1 MVTYM
6 NDVFSRP
13 PLREPTFFILLSLS
27 PSPKHGYAILKEVEA
42 LSEARVR
49 LSTGTLYG
57 AIKRLLDDGWIR
69 RVDDPLPNSTRRERK
84 VYALTEQGRRVLN
97 AEIERLRM
105 LVKVAQIQ
113 TAEETS

>member
-6 NDVFSRP
+6 NDILSHL

-27 PSPKHGYAILKEVEA
+27 PGPKHGYAILKEVES
-42 LSEARVR
+42 LSEGRVK

-57 AIKRLLDDGWIR
+57 AIKRLLDRDWIR
-69 RVDDPLPNSTRRERK
+69 RVDDPIPNSTDRERK
-84 VYALTEQGRRVLN
+84 TYDLTELGRRVLN
-97 AEIERLRM
+97 AEIVRLQK
-105 LVKVAQIQ
+105 LVSVAQIQ